1 MFSTHTIIAIAISMY
16 AVAAMTST
24 LLTRFVISRQ
34 VPSLSQDEKNA
45 LLATPAAKGLTGPQ
59 IGSFVLAIII
69 LITGGLA
76 LVGQIGAASAIESGT
91 GTSGLSSPF
100 FGLEILS
107 LFALVVVSFITAITN
122 AFWIY
127 SKKTHL
133 AEQVAIATGQATAR
147 LYRQHITSWIVWII
161 AAGFIIYLAYNSA
174 QQDIYYNN
182 LLSSL

>member
-1 MFSTHTIIAIAISMY
+1 MFSTHTIIAIVISMY

-24 LLTRFVISRQ
+24 LLTRFAVSRR
-34 VPSLSQDEKNA
+34 VRSLSQDEKEA
-45 LLATPAAKGLTGPQ
+45 LLATPAAKGLSGAQ
-59 IGSFVLAIII
+59 IGSFVLAVII

-76 LVGQIGAASAIESGT
+76 LIGQLGTASALESGT

-107 LFALVVVSFITAITN
+107 LFVLAIVSLIAVITN

-127 SKKTHL
+127 SKKTHF
-133 AEQVAIATGQATAR
+133 AEQVAILTGQATAR
-147 LYRQHITSWIVWII
+147 LYRQHITSWITWII

-174 QQDIYYNN
+174 QQDLYYNN
-182 LLSSL
+182 LMSSL